1 MNVSELV
8 PFRSRP
14 GFTITQKALL
24 GGAIAL
30 VAAPAIRLLATN
42 LRRRFLEQPGKAQSE
57 AAIDKTLKD
66 TFPASDPP
74 ASRFFDIPSN
84 RQ

>member
-1 MNVSELV
+1 MKRLGLM
-8 PFRSRP
+8 PGRSRK
-14 GFTITQKALL
+14 GMSTAQRAVL
-24 GGAIAL
+24 GGALAL
-30 VAAPAIRLLATN
+30 VAAPAIRVIASA
-42 LRRRFLEQPGKAQSE
+42 LRSRLVNRSEAQRHD

-74 ASRFFDIPSN
+74 SSNYFDIPVN